1 MKLVSFGM
9 YSTSLND
16 NEIEHLPLDALSGM
30 ERKMRFLPMSLS
42 NMSMKAP
49 AVRDGRVMISS
60 TAITSA
66 FAVVVGSEDD
76 VGLELEWKSSVGG
89 VVVASGEGDSQV
101 DSVG

>member
-30 ERKMRFLPMSLS
+30 ERKIRFLPVSLS
-42 NMSMKAP
+42 NTPMKTS
-49 AVRDGRVMISS
+49 AVPDGKVMISS

-76 VGLELEWKSSVGG
+76 VGLELGWKSSVGG
-89 VVVASGEGDSQV
+89 VVVASGGGDGQV

>member
-9 YSTSLND
+9 YNTSLND
-16 NEIEHLPLDALSGM
+16 NDIEHMPLDGWNVM
-30 ERKMRFLPMSLS
+30 ELKVRFLPMSLPNTS
-42 NMSMKAP
+42 RKASSVP
-49 AVRDGRVMISS
+49 DGRVMISS

>member
-16 NEIEHLPLDALSGM
+16 NEIEHLPLDGWDVI

-42 NMSMKAP
+42 NTSMKAP

-76 VGLELEWKSSVGG
+76 VGLELGWKSSVGG
-89 VVVASGEGDSQV
+89 VVVASGGGDGQV